1 MPSRLAGRSIGSIGF
16 IGSTGQILQFRPPT
30 PSNETTELQAIWAVT
45 DQTDKRTVPRLRS
58 YGRGFFV
65 LESATV
71 SMIVCGVRALSLDIG
86 EKRIGIAI
94 SDSQKSI
101 AQPLKLYRRG
111 SLAQDIDEVKKL
123 VREHDVSRIVCG
135 LPKNLDGSIGKKAEE
150 IVQFARKLEEKT
162 SVPVDLWDERFST
175 DEAHRIF
182 DMHAY
187 KQKKRK
193 PFIDMMAAQIIL
205 QGFLDAHKK
214 G

>member
-1 MPSRLAGRSIGSIGF
+1 VKL
-16 IGSTGQILQFRPPT
+16 
-30 PSNETTELQAIWAVT
+30 
-45 DQTDKRTVPRLRS
+45 PRARRQL
-58 YGRGFFV
+58 FV
-65 LESATV
+65 LESGAV
-71 SMIVCGVRALSLDIG
+71 SMIICGVRALALDIG

-94 SDSQKSI
+94 SDSQQSI
-101 AQPLKLYRRG
+101 AQPLKLYKRG
-111 SLAQDIDEVKKL
+111 SLSQDIDEVKKL
-123 VREHDVSRIVCG
+123 IREHEVSRIVCG

-150 IVQFARKLEEKT
+150 IVEFARKLEEKT

-182 DMHAY
+182 DMHEY

-193 PFIDMMAAQIIL
+193 PYIDMMAAQIIL

>member
-1 MPSRLAGRSIGSIGF
+1 MISPCLCQCEA
-16 IGSTGQILQFRPPT
+16 
-30 PSNETTELQAIWAVT
+30 EQA
-45 DQTDKRTVPRLRS
+45 RR
-58 YGRGFFV
+58 FFV
-65 LESATV
+65 LESAIV
-71 SMIVCGVRALSLDIG
+71 SMIICGVRALALDIG
-86 EKRIGIAI
+86 EKRIGFAI
-94 SDSQKSI
+94 SDSQQSI
-101 AQPLKLYRRG
+101 AQPLKLYKRG

-123 VREHDVSRIVCG
+123 VQEHDVSRIVCG
-135 LPKNLDGSIGKKAEE
+135 LPKNLDGSLGKKAEA
-150 IVQFARKLEEKT
+150 IVEFARKLEEKA

-205 QGFLDAHKK
+205 QGFLDAQKK